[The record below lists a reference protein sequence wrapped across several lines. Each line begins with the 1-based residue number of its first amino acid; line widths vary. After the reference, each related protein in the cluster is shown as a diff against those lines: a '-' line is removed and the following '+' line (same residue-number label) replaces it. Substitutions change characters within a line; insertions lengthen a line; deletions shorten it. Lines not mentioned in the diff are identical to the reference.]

1 MASVGCVLLLFLAVL
16 HALPTSSTHG
26 DGNLTLRCHPD
37 QAATLLQLKK
47 SFLFFRYPNALESWQ
62 DGTDCCLWE
71 GVGCSNSSGH
81 VTTLELGRCGLCS
94 QGLDPAI
101 FNLTSLQVLD
111 LSMNNFGRYS
121 LPANGFERLASLT
134 HLNLSYSGFLGQI
147 PTGIGKLTNLI
158 SLDLSTNYGS
168 GYEDSVCSY
177 VTNSHDF
184 FQRRLEVPN
193 FEILVANLSSLRELY
208 LDEVDMSSSRYW
220 CHALAKSLP
229 NLRVLSLSFCG
240 LSGPIC
246 PSLSTL
252 HSLTVINLR
261 GNSDIP
267 AATFSEFFMDFLNLS
282 VLQLGWTN
290 LQGRFPRRIF
300 ESKTLRVLDL
310 SSNQGLSGHVPN
322 FSNASSLEIMM
333 LDGTNFSFGKPGP
346 FGNFKFLKTLGLDVS
361 FVSGRPLSSLGIH
374 RSLRHLELTQ
384 MDSTRDLALSSSWI
398 GDLRNLTS
406 LDLNGWNFSRTSF
419 SSIAKLK
426 SLSRLSIYDCTFTR
440 SALSAFSNLVG
451 LTSLEVSFC
460 HFNGPIPSAIGNLT
474 KLKSL
479 SIDGNDFLGPIP
491 SSIAKLKSLKS
502 LSIHDCSFTRSAL
515 SAIGNLVGLTSLE
528 VSFCHFNGPIPSAI
542 GNLTKLKSLNIVDCD
557 FLGPIPS
564 SIGKLMNLRSLEVS
578 DVYNNIGPL
587 PSAVGNLSNL
597 ENLEISSSKFSGPI
611 PYAVGLLKK
620 LTSLSIGNS
629 GFSGSIPNSISNLT
643 RLIVLDLSLN
653 DLNGELPASVFTIP
667 TLQRLDINSNQMSGS
682 TQDINMSSSRLVT
695 VDLSANNLTGNFPK
709 SFFQLASLAYLD
721 IGWNN
726 LVGVVDLSSFWR
738 LRNLNHLGLSNN
750 KLSVREMDGEDNNS
764 PSTYIPQV
772 TWLGLASCNLTEF
785 PVSLAHLNQVSYLDL
800 SRNRISG
807 AIPKWIWVKW
817 NRSLTY
823 LDLSH
828 NLLSIMQLTSY
839 VLPFNRLETLDL
851 SSNQLQGQIPM
862 PSPPAVVLDYSNNSF
877 SAVLPNFTLYLGDE
891 FKISKNKISGHIP
904 NSICD
909 SSISVL
915 DLSFNNFTGWIP
927 PCLIEDGYMR
937 VLILREN
944 QFEGVLPNNIK
955 DQCVLHT
962 LDLNDNKIE
971 GQLPTTLTK
980 CLQLELLDVGNNDMV
995 DTFPSWLRVLPELH
1009 VLVLRSNRFYGSM
1022 GGDLHRDDKSREYFS
1037 SLQILDLALN
1047 NFSGSL
1053 SPELFD
1059 GLTSMMTEL
1068 NTTGEIVREQNET
1081 YYQDTVAITYKSIY
1095 RSFDK
1100 ILTTLTVIDL
1110 SKNSFDGTIPESLGR
1125 LVSLLLLNMSGNAFT
1140 GDIPRELGGMTQ
1152 LESLDLS
1159 QNQLSGD
1166 IPEALTN
1173 LTFLGILNLSGN
1185 QLVGRIPRS
1194 RQFGTFENSSFEGN
1208 LGLCGPPLS
1217 KPCGISPAPPIAAH
1231 GEKSS
1236 HVDVILFLFVGLGFG
1251 IGFAGAILMRWGHIR
1266 EWFVKSARALR
1277 T

>member
-282 VLQLGWTN
+282 VLQ
-290 LQGRFPRRIF
+290 
-300 ESKTLRVLDL
+300 
-310 SSNQGLSGHVPN
+310 
-322 FSNASSLEIMM
+322 
-333 LDGTNFSFGKPGP
+333 
-346 FGNFKFLKTLGLDVS
+346 
-361 FVSGRPLSSLGIH
+361 
-374 RSLRHLELTQ
+374 
-384 MDSTRDLALSSSWI
+384 
-398 GDLRNLTS
+398 
-406 LDLNGWNFSRTSF
+406 
-419 SSIAKLK
+419 
-426 SLSRLSIYDCTFTR
+426 
-440 SALSAFSNLVG
+440 
-451 LTSLEVSFC
+451 
-460 HFNGPIPSAIGNLT
+460 
-474 KLKSL
+474 
-479 SIDGNDFLGPIP
+479 LGPIP